1 MNTLV
6 FKKGDVIFR
15 QGDFSSVMY
24 DIAKGKVGVFAD
36 YETERVHQ
44 LAELKAG
51 DFLGEMGM
59 IEVYPRSATAVALED
74 GTELREIG
82 DAEFNDYF
90 KAQPERLLAIMRQL
104 SQRLRDRTAD
114 YEAAC
119 KVLESMKET
128 HGDPDKRSPSLAE
141 KVKRLLT
148 FYDNVM
154 GAYGDAA
161 YMSYYPSD
169 RFFY

>member
-15 QGDFSSVMY
+15 QGDYSEVMY

-36 YETERVHQ
+36 YETETVQQ

-74 GTELREIG
+74 DTALTEIG
-82 DAEFNDYF
+82 EDDLNEFF
-90 KAQPERLLAIMRQL
+90 KDKPEKLLQIMKQM
-104 SQRLRDRTAD
+104 SARLRVVNQKYLNACRVAFENANA
-114 YEAAC
+114 EAAN
-119 KVLESMKET
+119 
-128 HGDPDKRSPSLAE
+128 AE
-141 KVKRLLT
+141 KGEELKKE
-148 FYDNVM
+148 M
-154 GAYGDAA
+154 DAL
-161 YMSYYPSD
+161 YEEYENI
-169 RFFY
+169 

>member
-15 QGDFSSVMY
+15 QGDYSEVMY

-36 YETERVHQ
+36 YETETVQQ

-74 GTELREIG
+74 DTTLTEIG
-82 DAEFNDYF
+82 EDDLNEFF
-90 KAQPERLLAIMRQL
+90 KDKPEKLLQIMKQMSERLRVVNQKYLNACRV
-104 SQRLRDRTAD
+104 AFENANA
-114 YEAAC
+114 EAAN
-119 KVLESMKET
+119 
-128 HGDPDKRSPSLAE
+128 AE
-141 KVKRLLT
+141 KSEELKKEMNAL
-148 FYDNVM
+148 YEEYENI
-154 GAYGDAA
+154 
-161 YMSYYPSD
+161 
-169 RFFY
+169 

>member
-74 GTELREIG
+74 GTALNEIGEDELNAYFKDKPEKHLKIMRQISARLREI
-82 DAEFNDYF
+82 DKKY
-90 KAQPERLLAIMRQL
+90 L
-104 SQRLRDRTAD
+104 SACRVAFESANA
-114 YEAAC
+114 EAANTE
-119 KVLESMKET
+119 KSEALKKER
-128 HGDPDKRSPSLAE
+128 DAIYEEYE
-141 KVKRLLT
+141 KL
-148 FYDNVM
+148 
-154 GAYGDAA
+154 
-161 YMSYYPSD
+161 
-169 RFFY
+169 

>member
-44 LAELKAG
+44 LAELKVG

-74 GTELREIG
+74 DTTLNEIGENELNVYFRDKPEKLLKIMKQVSARIREI
-82 DAEFNDYF
+82 DEKYLNACRVAFESAAAEAESTG
-90 KAQPERLLAIMRQL
+90 KSEQLKEKMEAI
-104 SQRLRDRTAD
+104 
-114 YEAAC
+114 YE
-119 KVLESMKET
+119 EY
-128 HGDPDKRSPSLAE
+128 E
-141 KVKRLLT
+141 KL
-148 FYDNVM
+148 
-154 GAYGDAA
+154 
-161 YMSYYPSD
+161 
-169 RFFY
+169 

>member
-15 QGDFSSVMY
+15 QGDYSEVMY

-36 YETERVHQ
+36 YETETVQQ

-74 GTELREIG
+74 DTTLTEIG
-82 DAEFNDYF
+82 EDDLNEFF
-90 KAQPERLLAIMRQL
+90 KDKPEKLLQIMKQMSERLRVVNQKYLNACRV
-104 SQRLRDRTAD
+104 AFENANA
-114 YEAAC
+114 EAAN
-119 KVLESMKET
+119 
-128 HGDPDKRSPSLAE
+128 AE
-141 KVKRLLT
+141 KSEELKKE
-148 FYDNVM
+148 M
-154 GAYGDAA
+154 DAL
-161 YMSYYPSD
+161 YEEYENL
-169 RFFY
+169 

>member
-15 QGDFSSVMY
+15 QGDYSEVMY

-36 YETERVHQ
+36 YETETVQQ

-74 GTELREIG
+74 DTTLTEIG
-82 DAEFNDYF
+82 EDDLNEFF
-90 KAQPERLLAIMRQL
+90 KDKPEKLLQIMKQM
-104 SQRLRDRTAD
+104 SARLRVVNQKYLNACRVAFENANA
-114 YEAAC
+114 EAANAE
-119 KVLESMKET
+119 KSEELKKET
-128 HGDPDKRSPSLAE
+128 
-141 KVKRLLT
+141 
-148 FYDNVM
+148 
-154 GAYGDAA
+154 DAL
-161 YMSYYPSD
+161 YEEYEIIC
-169 RFFY
+169 

>member
-15 QGDFSSVMY
+15 QGDYSEVMY

-36 YETERVHQ
+36 YETETVQQ

-74 GTELREIG
+74 DTTLTEIG
-82 DAEFNDYF
+82 EDVLDEFF
-90 KAQPERLLAIMRQL
+90 KDKPEKLLQIMKQM
-104 SQRLRDRTAD
+104 SARLRVVNQKYLNACRVAFENANA
-114 YEAAC
+114 EAAN
-119 KVLESMKET
+119 
-128 HGDPDKRSPSLAE
+128 AE
-141 KVKRLLT
+141 KSEELKKE
-148 FYDNVM
+148 M
-154 GAYGDAA
+154 DAL
-161 YMSYYPSD
+161 YEEYENI
-169 RFFY
+169 

>member
-74 GTELREIG
+74 DTTLNEIGENELNVYFRDKPEKLLKIMKQVSARIREI
-82 DAEFNDYF
+82 DEKYLNACRVVFESAAAEAESTG
-90 KAQPERLLAIMRQL
+90 KSEQLKEKMEAI
-104 SQRLRDRTAD
+104 
-114 YEAAC
+114 YE
-119 KVLESMKET
+119 EY
-128 HGDPDKRSPSLAE
+128 E
-141 KVKRLLT
+141 KL
-148 FYDNVM
+148 
-154 GAYGDAA
+154 
-161 YMSYYPSD
+161 
-169 RFFY
+169 

>member
-15 QGDFSSVMY
+15 QGDYSEVMY

-36 YETERVHQ
+36 YETETVQQ

-74 GTELREIG
+74 DTTLTEIG
-82 DAEFNDYF
+82 EDDLNEFF
-90 KAQPERLLAIMRQL
+90 KDKQEKLLQIMKQM
-104 SQRLRDRTAD
+104 SARLRVVNQKYLNACRVAFENANA
-114 YEAAC
+114 EAAN
-119 KVLESMKET
+119 
-128 HGDPDKRSPSLAE
+128 AE
-141 KVKRLLT
+141 KSEELKKE
-148 FYDNVM
+148 M
-154 GAYGDAA
+154 DAL
-161 YMSYYPSD
+161 YEEYENI
-169 RFFY
+169 

>member
-15 QGDFSSVMY
+15 QGDYSEVMY

-36 YETERVHQ
+36 YETETVQQ

-74 GTELREIG
+74 DTTLTEIG
-82 DAEFNDYF
+82 EDDLNEFF
-90 KAQPERLLAIMRQL
+90 KDKPEKLLQIMKQMSERLRVVNQKYLNACRVAIEN
-104 SQRLRDRTAD
+104 ANA
-114 YEAAC
+114 EAAN
-119 KVLESMKET
+119 
-128 HGDPDKRSPSLAE
+128 AE
-141 KVKRLLT
+141 KSEELKKE
-148 FYDNVM
+148 M
-154 GAYGDAA
+154 DAL
-161 YMSYYPSD
+161 YEEYENI
-169 RFFY
+169 

>member
-15 QGDFSSVMY
+15 QGDYSEVMY

-36 YETERVHQ
+36 YETEMAQQ

-74 GTELREIG
+74 DTALTEIG
-82 DAEFNDYF
+82 EDDLNEFF
-90 KAQPERLLAIMRQL
+90 KDKPEKLLQIMKQM
-104 SQRLRDRTAD
+104 SARLRVVNQKYLNACRVAFENANA
-114 YEAAC
+114 EAAN
-119 KVLESMKET
+119 
-128 HGDPDKRSPSLAE
+128 AE
-141 KVKRLLT
+141 KSEELKKE
-148 FYDNVM
+148 M
-154 GAYGDAA
+154 DAL
-161 YMSYYPSD
+161 YEEYENI
-169 RFFY
+169 

>member
-15 QGDFSSVMY
+15 QGDYSEVMY

-36 YETERVHQ
+36 YETEKVQQ

-74 GTELREIG
+74 DTVLTEIG
-82 DAEFNDYF
+82 EDDLNEFF
-90 KAQPERLLAIMRQL
+90 KDKPEKLLQIMKQM
-104 SQRLRDRTAD
+104 SARLRVVNQKYLNACRVAFENANA
-114 YEAAC
+114 EAAN
-119 KVLESMKET
+119 
-128 HGDPDKRSPSLAE
+128 AE
-141 KVKRLLT
+141 KSEELKKE
-148 FYDNVM
+148 M
-154 GAYGDAA
+154 DAL
-161 YMSYYPSD
+161 YEEYENI
-169 RFFY
+169 

>member
-15 QGDFSSVMY
+15 QGDYSEVMF

-36 YETERVHQ
+36 YETETVQQ

-74 GTELREIG
+74 DTTLTEIG
-82 DAEFNDYF
+82 EDDLNEFF
-90 KAQPERLLAIMRQL
+90 KDKPEKLLQIMKQMSERLRVVNQKYLNACRV
-104 SQRLRDRTAD
+104 AFENANA
-114 YEAAC
+114 EAAN
-119 KVLESMKET
+119 
-128 HGDPDKRSPSLAE
+128 AE
-141 KVKRLLT
+141 KSEELKKE
-148 FYDNVM
+148 M
-154 GAYGDAA
+154 DAL
-161 YMSYYPSD
+161 YEEYENI
-169 RFFY
+169 

>member
-15 QGDFSSVMY
+15 QGDYSEVMY

-36 YETERVHQ
+36 YETETVQQ

-74 GTELREIG
+74 DTALTEIG
-82 DAEFNDYF
+82 EDDLNEFF
-90 KAQPERLLAIMRQL
+90 KDKPEKLLQIMKQM
-104 SQRLRDRTAD
+104 SARLRVVNQKYLNACRVAFENANA
-114 YEAAC
+114 EAAN
-119 KVLESMKET
+119 
-128 HGDPDKRSPSLAE
+128 AE
-141 KVKRLLT
+141 KSEELKKE
-148 FYDNVM
+148 M
-154 GAYGDAA
+154 DAL
-161 YMSYYPSD
+161 YEEYENI
-169 RFFY
+169 

>member
-15 QGDFSSVMY
+15 QGDYSEVMY

-36 YETERVHQ
+36 YETEKVQQ

-74 GTELREIG
+74 DTTLTEIG
-82 DAEFNDYF
+82 EDDLNEFF
-90 KAQPERLLAIMRQL
+90 KDKQEKLLQIMKQM
-104 SQRLRDRTAD
+104 SARLRVVNQKYLNACRVAFENANA
-114 YEAAC
+114 EAAN
-119 KVLESMKET
+119 
-128 HGDPDKRSPSLAE
+128 AE
-141 KVKRLLT
+141 KGEELKKE
-148 FYDNVM
+148 M
-154 GAYGDAA
+154 DAL
-161 YMSYYPSD
+161 YEEYENI
-169 RFFY
+169 

>member
-74 GTELREIG
+74 DTTLNEIGENELNVYFRDKPEKLLKIMKQVSARIREI
-82 DAEFNDYF
+82 DEKYLNACRVAFESTAAEAESTG
-90 KAQPERLLAIMRQL
+90 KSEQLKEKMEAI
-104 SQRLRDRTAD
+104 
-114 YEAAC
+114 YE
-119 KVLESMKET
+119 EY
-128 HGDPDKRSPSLAE
+128 E
-141 KVKRLLT
+141 KL
-148 FYDNVM
+148 
-154 GAYGDAA
+154 
-161 YMSYYPSD
+161 
-169 RFFY
+169 

>member
-15 QGDFSSVMY
+15 QGDYSEVMY

-36 YETERVHQ
+36 YETETVQQ

-74 GTELREIG
+74 DTTLTEIG
-82 DAEFNDYF
+82 EDDLNEFF
-90 KAQPERLLAIMRQL
+90 KDKPEKLLQIMKQM
-104 SQRLRDRTAD
+104 SARLRVVNQKYLNACRVAFENANA
-114 YEAAC
+114 EAAN
-119 KVLESMKET
+119 
-128 HGDPDKRSPSLAE
+128 AE
-141 KVKRLLT
+141 KSEELKKE
-148 FYDNVM
+148 M
-154 GAYGDAA
+154 DAL
-161 YMSYYPSD
+161 YEEYENI
-169 RFFY
+169 

>member
-15 QGDFSSVMY
+15 QGDYSEVMY

-36 YETERVHQ
+36 YETETVQQ

-74 GTELREIG
+74 DTTLTEIG
-82 DAEFNDYF
+82 EDDLDEFF
-90 KAQPERLLAIMRQL
+90 KDKPEKLLQIMKQM
-104 SQRLRDRTAD
+104 SARLRVVNQKYLNACRVAFENANA
-114 YEAAC
+114 EAAN
-119 KVLESMKET
+119 
-128 HGDPDKRSPSLAE
+128 AE
-141 KVKRLLT
+141 KGEELKKE
-148 FYDNVM
+148 M
-154 GAYGDAA
+154 DAL
-161 YMSYYPSD
+161 YEEYENI
-169 RFFY
+169 

>member
-15 QGDFSSVMY
+15 QGDYSEVMY

-36 YETERVHQ
+36 YETETVQQ

-74 GTELREIG
+74 DTTLTEIG
-82 DAEFNDYF
+82 EDDLDEFF
-90 KAQPERLLAIMRQL
+90 KDKPEKLLQIMKQM
-104 SQRLRDRTAD
+104 SARLRVVNQKYLNACRVAFENANA
-114 YEAAC
+114 EAAN
-119 KVLESMKET
+119 
-128 HGDPDKRSPSLAE
+128 AE
-141 KVKRLLT
+141 KSEELKKE
-148 FYDNVM
+148 M
-154 GAYGDAA
+154 DAL
-161 YMSYYPSD
+161 YEEYENI
-169 RFFY
+169 

>member
-15 QGDFSSVMY
+15 QGDYSEVMY

-36 YETERVHQ
+36 YETETVQQ

-74 GTELREIG
+74 DTTLTEIG
-82 DAEFNDYF
+82 EDDLDEFF
-90 KAQPERLLAIMRQL
+90 KDKPEKLLQIMKQMSERLRVVNQKYLNACRV
-104 SQRLRDRTAD
+104 AFENANA
-114 YEAAC
+114 EAAN
-119 KVLESMKET
+119 
-128 HGDPDKRSPSLAE
+128 AE
-141 KVKRLLT
+141 KSEELKKE
-148 FYDNVM
+148 M
-154 GAYGDAA
+154 DAL
-161 YMSYYPSD
+161 YEEYENI
-169 RFFY
+169 

>member
-74 GTELREIG
+74 DTTLNEIGENELNVYFRDKPEKLLKIMKQISARLREI
-82 DAEFNDYF
+82 DKKYLSACRVAFESAAAEAESTG
-90 KAQPERLLAIMRQL
+90 KSEQLKEKMEAI
-104 SQRLRDRTAD
+104 
-114 YEAAC
+114 YE
-119 KVLESMKET
+119 EY
-128 HGDPDKRSPSLAE
+128 E
-141 KVKRLLT
+141 KL
-148 FYDNVM
+148 
-154 GAYGDAA
+154 
-161 YMSYYPSD
+161 
-169 RFFY
+169 

>member
-15 QGDFSSVMY
+15 QGDYSEVMY

-36 YETERVHQ
+36 YETETVQQ

-74 GTELREIG
+74 DTTLTEIG
-82 DAEFNDYF
+82 EDDLNEFF
-90 KAQPERLLAIMRQL
+90 KDKPEKLLQIMKQMSERLRVVNQKYLNACRV
-104 SQRLRDRTAD
+104 AFENANA
-114 YEAAC
+114 EAAN
-119 KVLESMKET
+119 
-128 HGDPDKRSPSLAE
+128 AE
-141 KVKRLLT
+141 KSEELKKE
-148 FYDNVM
+148 M
-154 GAYGDAA
+154 DAL
-161 YMSYYPSD
+161 YEEYENI
-169 RFFY
+169 